1 MAVPRESIAERMK
14 QAVYHSESETRR
26 REYEQKRREREE
38 REQTEQERRI
48 LLENELW
55 DASEAVWNA
64 EQVLRR
70 EGPKAPGEGFS
81 WRYALAANS
90 IHRLREYRDRLEY
103 EIYMLGCKR

>member
-1 MAVPRESIAERMK
+1 MPGGNIAERMK

-38 REQTEQERRI
+38 REQVEQERRER
-48 LLENELW
+48 LENELW
-55 DASEAVWNA
+55 DAEEAVWRA

-90 IHRLREYRDRLEY
+90 IHLLRDYRDSVEY
-103 EIYMLGCKR
+103 EIYRLGCKR